1 MNLEI
6 NLGSRRLNLK
16 NMRNHLRALEILLF
30 HLVMLRNITIQ
41 LRLLYS
47 NSSKKYISNL
57 NRHSLNSRSSR
68 IIHYIQISQR
78 NTIKLTTHRKKMP
91 AKRTHSLRQC
101 SILLS
106 KAIRI
111 HKNKKRISRISQIRT
126 HYQLMILQ

>member
-16 NMRNHLRALEILLF
+16 SMRNHLRVLEILLF

-41 LRLLYS
+41 LRLLYN

-68 IIHYIQISQR
+68 IIHCTRISQR
-78 NTIKLTTHRKKMP
+78 NTIKLTTHRKKMY

-106 KAIRI
+106 RAIRI